1 MKIMTKEQTLAGMPK
16 NTKAAL
22 CYVGVWVTGLIFLLI
37 EKEDKFVRFH
47 AMQSLVAFAGLTI
60 LTMVPLIGWI
70 LSPLI
75 MILGFIL
82 WLVCIIK
89 AYQGE
94 RFKLPGVGDWVEKQ
108 IEKTK

>member
-1 MKIMTKEQTLAGMPK
+1 MVEETKEMSN

-22 CYVGVWVTGLIFLLI
+22 AYAGVWVTGLIFLLI

-47 AMQSLVAFAGLTI
+47 AMQSLVTFSGLTI
-60 LTMVPLIGWI
+60 LSMVPIIGWV
-70 LSPLI
+70 LFPFI

-82 WLVCIIK
+82 WLVCIVK

-94 RFKLPGVGDWVEKQ
+94 KFKLPIAGDFAEKQ
-108 IEKTK
+108 MDRIK

>member
-1 MKIMTKEQTLAGMPK
+1 MAKKEADCLEKLPK

-22 CYVGVWVTGLIFLLI
+22 CYVGVWVTGLIFLLL
-37 EKEDKFVRFH
+37 EKKDRFVRFH
-47 AMQSLVAFAGLTI
+47 AMQSLVTFIGLTI
-60 LTMVPLIGWI
+60 LTMVPIIGWI

-82 WLVCIIK
+82 WIVLIIK

-94 RFKLPGVGDWVEKQ
+94 EFVLPIVGEFAKKQ
-108 IEKTK
+108 LKKV